1 MDFSDDDLA
10 NIVSMLPPARGR
22 QAVPCT
28 PLAVRPITQS
38 DIADLLN
45 PSTLGATTPQIK
57 RLRTQHHHLAKLL
70 AQGEKAVAVSAITG
84 YSQSRISILQNDPAF
99 QELITYYKSQAD
111 QMFLDVHAKLA
122 GLGEAIVEELQ
133 ERLESDPDE
142 IPINTLL
149 RMGEFALD
157 RSSAPPKS
165 KTNSGPVALPSI
177 KISFHKGSESEQL
190 TIEAAPQ
197 GEGDDFL

>member
-1 MDFSDDDLA
+1 MDFNDDDLA

-22 QAVPCT
+22 AAQPCA
-28 PLAVRPITQS
+28 PLAVRPLTQS

-70 AQGEKAVAVSAITG
+70 AQGEKAVAISAITG

-99 QELITYYKSQAD
+99 QELVTYYKSQAD

-165 KTNSGPVALPSI
+165 KINSGPQALPSI
-177 KISFHKGSESEQL
+177 KISFHKGSETEQL

-197 GEGDDFL
+197 GDADDFL

>member
-1 MDFSDDDLA
+1 MDFSDEEAQSLVA
-10 NIVSMLPPARGR
+10 MLPSARGR
-22 QAVPCT
+22 QAQPCQ
-28 PLAVRPITQS
+28 PLAVREINQG
-38 DIADLLN
+38 DIAALLN

-70 AQGEKAVAVSAITG
+70 AQGEKAVAVSAIAG
-84 YSQSRISILQNDPAF
+84 YSQSRICILQGDPAF
-99 QELITYYKSQAD
+99 QELVTYYKSQAD
-111 QMFLDVHAKLA
+111 QRFLDVHEKLA

-133 ERLESDPDE
+133 ERLENDPDD

-165 KTNSGPVALPSI
+165 KTNAPMGALPSI
-177 KISFHKGSESEQL
+177 KISFHKGSEAEHM
-190 TIEAAPQ
+190 TIEAAQP
-197 GEGDDFL
+197 GESDDFL

>member
-1 MDFSDDDLA
+1 M
-10 NIVSMLPPARGR
+10 
-22 QAVPCT
+22 
-28 PLAVRPITQS
+28 
-38 DIADLLN
+38 
-45 PSTLGATTPQIK
+45 
-57 RLRTQHHHLAKLL
+57 
-70 AQGEKAVAVSAITG
+70 
-84 YSQSRISILQNDPAF
+84 QNDPAF
-99 QELITYYKSQAD
+99 QELVTYYKSQAD

-165 KTNSGPVALPSI
+165 KTNAGPQALPSI
-177 KISFHKGSESEQL
+177 KISFHKGSETEQL

-197 GEGDDFL
+197 GDADDFL